1 MKEIWQK
8 VFFNF
13 TISFSLLAIENQG
26 LLLQFCDTKNKENSS
41 KNI

>member
-26 LLLQFCDTKNKENSS
+26 FVASIL
-41 KNI
+41 